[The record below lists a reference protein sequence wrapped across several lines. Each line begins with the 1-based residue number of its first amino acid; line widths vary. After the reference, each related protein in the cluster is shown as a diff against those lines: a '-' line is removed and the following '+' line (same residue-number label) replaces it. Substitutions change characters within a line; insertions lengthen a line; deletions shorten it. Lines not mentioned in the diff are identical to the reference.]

1 MNNNAKS
8 YAVHYLASIEALE
21 KVITHGEHISQAIDC
36 AKQPIEKSR
45 LRAIV
50 SGVIRHLETL
60 TFWANQHVKFK
71 PKDRKLGH
79 LILSGLYQCHIM
91 NKGIKSE
98 LVYQAAEV
106 TDKINRSWA
115 KPLVYAVLK
124 KSLKNPPSP
133 QINLPDWIIKKLK
146 TAYPNQTWTTIQGA
160 FAKTPDHITVRV
172 DTRKTSVKEYQNT
185 LQEKSEACTLTNTAL
200 HIKTQT
206 PLNLPGLKEQRI
218 YIQDSIHQYIPT
230 LLPILP
236 EKSRVLDAC
245 AAPGGKAA
253 ALLLKQPSIELLA
266 IDKQKSKIPR
276 LKDNLRT
283 FPQVEIQQQDA
294 LQVGQWWDRVLFD
307 AILCDAPCSATGLI
321 QKHPEVKINQN
332 EKNIQAL
339 AKTQE
344 TLLKA
349 LWPLIRNGGF
359 LLYSSCSILPEE
371 NEQTISHFLQ
381 TQPDAQMY
389 TTDARIP
396 TGQQTF
402 IPSSR
407 HTGGYVAIIQKKH

>member
-8 YAVHYLASIEALE
+8 YAVHYRASIEALE

-133 QINLPDWIIKKLK
+133 QINLPDWII
-146 TAYPNQTWTTIQGA
+146 
-160 FAKTPDHITVRV
+160 
-172 DTRKTSVKEYQNT
+172 
-185 LQEKSEACTLTNTAL
+185 
-200 HIKTQT
+200 
-206 PLNLPGLKEQRI
+206 
-218 YIQDSIHQYIPT
+218 
-230 LLPILP
+230 
-236 EKSRVLDAC
+236 
-245 AAPGGKAA
+245 
-253 ALLLKQPSIELLA
+253 
-266 IDKQKSKIPR
+266 
-276 LKDNLRT
+276 
-283 FPQVEIQQQDA
+283 
-294 LQVGQWWDRVLFD
+294 
-307 AILCDAPCSATGLI
+307 
-321 QKHPEVKINQN
+321 
-332 EKNIQAL
+332 
-339 AKTQE
+339 
-344 TLLKA
+344 
-349 LWPLIRNGGF
+349 
-359 LLYSSCSILPEE
+359 
-371 NEQTISHFLQ
+371 
-381 TQPDAQMY
+381 
-389 TTDARIP
+389 
-396 TGQQTF
+396 
-402 IPSSR
+402 
-407 HTGGYVAIIQKKH
+407 